1 MSVGDRQVYWIA
13 FNCVP
18 GIGPARLSTLL
29 EHFGTLQ
36 AAWEAD
42 AYTLS
47 EAGLDRRSTESVVET
62 RRELS
67 LEKVLTEL
75 DRLDVQVLT
84 WLDETYPRLLLEIDA
99 PPPVLYVR
107 GSLTEDDEWALAVV
121 GTRGA
126 TRYGKEVT
134 RTFAGELAA
143 AGVTIVSGLALGID
157 RLAHEVALDAGGRT
171 IAVLGSGVDRL
182 YPARNRKLAVQAMD
196 NGAVVSDYPLG
207 TPPEASNFPPRNRI
221 ISGLSL
227 GTLVVEAGKKSGALI
242 TSNFAVE
249 HGREVFAVP
258 GSIFNPKSVG
268 TNRLIRDGAMPVLE
282 PDDIVRALNL
292 ERAMPQRQARETLPE
307 TDNEIEAAVLE
318 ALSHEPTHIDQI
330 GDETGLTAA
339 TISSTLAMMELKGL
353 VRASGGMTYVRA
365 R

>member
-1 MSVGDRQVYWIA
+1 MSALDQRVYWIG
-13 FNCVP
+13 FNCVS
-18 GIGPARLSTLL
+18 GIGPARLSKLL
-29 EHFGTLQ
+29 EYFDNLE

-42 AYTLS
+42 THALAQ
-47 EAGLDRRSTESVVET
+47 AGLDRRSINSVVDT
-62 RRELS
+62 RREIS
-67 LEKVLTEL
+67 LEQEL
-75 DRLDVQVLT
+75 AKLERLDIQVLT
-84 WLDETYPRLLLEIDA
+84 WLDDGYPRLLLEIDA

-107 GSLTEDDEWALAVV
+107 GNIVADDEWALAIV

-143 AGVTIVSGLALGID
+143 AGMTIVSGLALGID
-157 RLAHEVALDAGGRT
+157 RLAHQAALDAGGRT

-227 GTLVVEAGKKSGALI
+227 GTIVIEAGKKSGALI
-242 TSNFAVE
+242 TSNFALD
-249 HGREVFAVP
+249 HGRDVFAVP
-258 GSIFNPKSVG
+258 GSIFSPKSVG

-282 PDDIVRALNL
+282 PDDIIRALNL
-292 ERAMPQRQARETLPE
+292 RRAMPQREARETLPE
-307 TDNEIEAAVLE
+307 TDNEIEASILE

-330 GDETGLTAA
+330 GSETGLNAA